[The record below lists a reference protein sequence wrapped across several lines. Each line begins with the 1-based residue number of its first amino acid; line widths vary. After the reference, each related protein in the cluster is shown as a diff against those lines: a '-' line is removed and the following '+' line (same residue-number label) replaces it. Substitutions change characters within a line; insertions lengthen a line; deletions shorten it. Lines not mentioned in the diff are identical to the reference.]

1 MKKFRFPRIIKRKLF
16 TIIFGDVGKRRLI
29 TDYYPSEIVKPRRRR
44 FKMIWIRRAHQ
55 GWKNK
60 VHGSIWALKV
70 RRTFGR
76 RKPIPQFR
84 R

>member
-29 TDYYPSEIVKPRRRR
+29 QDYYNKPKRIKAR
-44 FKMIWIRRAHQ
+44 FKMQKIRRAHQ
-55 GWKNK
+55 GWRNR
-60 VHGSIWALKV
+60 VHGSITALKIRKV
-70 RRTFGR
+70 FGR
-76 RKPIPQFR
+76 RKPLAQFR